1 MQNRDRRG
9 RFVGGHSLNFGKKLP
24 EEVKNKISETLKK
37 AYLEGRVISWNKGRR
52 TPENTRRKISE
63 SEKGKKLSE
72 DTKKKISKAKKG
84 IKFSETWRKNLSG
97 ARRGIEFSKE
107 HREKLSK
114 SHKGKVLL
122 EEHKEKI
129 SKTQLRR
136 WDAIGRKGDKR
147 AYQHL
152 VNRKYKKWR
161 EAAFKRDNYT
171 CQKCG
176 KTNCY
181 LEVHHIQP
189 WAKSFTL
196 RYKVE
201 NGITF
206 CKECHKLITNYG
218 HKIHHK

>member
-1 MQNRDRRG
+1 MHNRDKKG
-9 RFVGGHSLNFGKKLP
+9 RFVKGYKLNLGKKLP
-24 EEVKNKISETLKK
+24 EEIKRKISESLKR
-37 AYLEGRVISWNKGRR
+37 AYREGRIISWNKGRK
-52 TPENTRRKISE
+52 THEAVKRKISE

-72 DTKKKISKAKKG
+72 DTKKKMSKAKKG
-84 IKFSETWRKNLSG
+84 TKFSETWRKNLSE
-97 ARRGIEFSKE
+97 ARRGIKLSKE
-107 HREKLSK
+107 HREKLSE

-129 SKTQLRR
+129 SKTHLKR
-136 WDAIGRKGDKR
+136 WDMIGRKGSKR
-147 AYQHL
+147 TYQHL

-161 EAAFKRDNYT
+161 EAVFKRDNYT

-181 LEVHHIQP
+181 LEVHHIEP

-218 HKIHHK
+218 HKIHHR